1 MCSHEAGRCL
11 ASLVKGSESG
21 REREQKQEERGLL
34 VSVMLLVLGQFFKL
48 AQMKR
53 VNEREQRGKRL
64 MQRVQEKDGRT

>member
-1 MCSHEAGRCL
+1 MRSHEAGRCL

-21 REREQKQEERGLL
+21 SEWKQKQEERGLL

-53 VNEREQRGKRL
+53 VNQGEQREKTDATGKR
-64 MQRVQEKDGRT
+64 KDGRT